1 MSTVPR
7 TRAPTARLEI
17 KDTDGVSK
25 ASAQGPSPL
34 SVSATGLAPDKYFA
48 VLTPLSGAGSGTLT
62 GAYPGRVPKE
72 ILTYDANDHATSIDD
87 GTATVTETLG
97 PSGRVLRRRV
107 VDDITF
113 DVLEDTS
120 FGYDS
125 DSDSPA
131 YAIAGSATTT
141 YVSGPP
147 GLIAIVL
154 SGTASYPIA
163 NGHGDLVGVTNA
175 SGSFTAYPET
185 DEFGVGTPPAGRLGW
200 LGGHERFA
208 TGGTLNL
215 IRMGVRLYDPALGR
229 FLEVDPVEGGSA
241 NDYDYSGQDPI
252 NSRDLDGT
260 RRYAIGKHQISLCY
274 YNRGKCAAGFFARTM
289 VERMA
294 TKLRRI
300 LGWNDDQ
307 LNAFRHVMWMGVV
320 TILTGDA
327 FFAERLGQA
336 HEEDTKGEERIGSRD
351 SYRDM
356 LNNYIG
362 IGSGDIA
369 LGRREST
376 SARIGDLKRWAIRAV
391 AKGCTTICAV
401 F

>member
-72 ILTYDANDHATSIDD
+72 ILTYDGNDHATSIDD

-241 NDYDYSGQDPI
+241 NDYDYAAQDPVNGFDLGGTMTMKGDYI
-252 NSRDLDGT
+252 PAGLWVAAPIDWSRVLAILG
-260 RRYAIGKHQISLCY
+260 RGLSLGSVAAIGAAIRRITGGRAPAGLRPTPMAGPRPLPNPGPQELREILRRRMTAY
-274 YNRGKCAAGFFARTM
+274 DGQVIAAAGTWCRTHKKTCRSIIAALLSSAIGGA
-289 VERMA
+289 V
-294 TKLRRI
+294 
-300 LGWNDDQ
+300 LGCRKNEC
-307 LNAFRHVMWMGVV
+307 
-320 TILTGDA
+320 I
-327 FFAERLGQA
+327 
-336 HEEDTKGEERIGSRD
+336 
-351 SYRDM
+351 
-356 LNNYIG
+356 
-362 IGSGDIA
+362 
-369 LGRREST
+369 
-376 SARIGDLKRWAIRAV
+376 
-391 AKGCTTICAV
+391 
-401 F
+401 